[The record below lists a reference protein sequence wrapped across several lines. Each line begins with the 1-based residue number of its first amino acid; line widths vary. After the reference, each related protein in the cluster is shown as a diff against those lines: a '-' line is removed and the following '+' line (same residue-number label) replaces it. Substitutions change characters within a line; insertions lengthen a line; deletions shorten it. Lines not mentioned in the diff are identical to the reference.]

1 MFEDYQINKITA
13 RFIPY
18 KWEISSA
25 TAGTSKVS
33 ARPTYSIID
42 PEIDSPSS
50 PSGFMSYNNC
60 VVTMPYAEN
69 TRTINYMN
77 LALQKQDKL
86 ILRTNGSHQNRQLYD
101 APVAIAHL
109 A

>member
-1 MFEDYQINKITA
+1 MFEYYQINTITA

-25 TAGTSKVS
+25 TAGTAAVN

-42 PEIDSPSS
+42 PEIDSPQT

-60 VVTMPYAEN
+60 HVTMPYAQN
-69 TRTINYMN
+69 VRKINYMN
-77 LALQKQDKL
+77 LAL
-86 ILRTNGSHQNRQLYD
+86 
-101 APVAIAHL
+101 
-109 A
+109 